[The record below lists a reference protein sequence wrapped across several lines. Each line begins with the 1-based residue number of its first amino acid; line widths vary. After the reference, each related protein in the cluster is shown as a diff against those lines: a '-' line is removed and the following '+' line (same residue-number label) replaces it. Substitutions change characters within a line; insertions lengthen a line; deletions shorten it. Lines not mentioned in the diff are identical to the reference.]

1 MAAGLREI
9 KRRIKSVRSTM
20 QITKAM
26 EMVAAARLK
35 RAQARAVHMRGNVT
49 MLNENIDRLAA
60 LLTEEKDFTAFFKPE
75 PDTENKVGAIIFS
88 ADRGLC
94 GSYNAN
100 AMRFAQ
106 HSIKRLR
113 SDGKHVIM
121 YAVGKK
127 IQNFLIKNESRED
140 VTIFPLP
147 LRPAYKDFKNIMKDL
162 IARYDGGE
170 FGSLQ
175 CIYTKFIS
183 TTRYEV
189 TEEELLPYDESSAAE
204 AEREKIIVEP
214 KAEELLPD
222 LMAGYLYGKLFLCYA
237 ESYASEQAARMLAMR
252 NANDAAADMIDSL
265 TLSYNKARQSG
276 ITREIL
282 EVVSGAEALK

>member
-49 MLNENIDRLAA
+49 MLNENISRIAA
-60 LLTEEKDFTAFFKPE
+60 LLPDAKNFAAFFNPK
-75 PDTENKVGAIIFS
+75 PDTENTVGVIIFS

-100 AMRFAQ
+100 VMRFAQ
-106 HSIKRLR
+106 HSIKRFR
-113 SDGKHVIM
+113 SEGKHVLM
-121 YAVGKK
+121 FAVGKK
-127 IQNFLIKNESRED
+127 IQNFLIKNESRKD
-140 VTIFPLP
+140 VMIYPLP
-147 LRPAYKDFKNIMKDL
+147 LRPAYKDLKNIMKDL
-162 IARYDGGE
+162 IARYEGGE
-170 FGSLQ
+170 FGSLL
-175 CIYTKFIS
+175 CVYTKFLS

-189 TEEELLPYDESSAAE
+189 TEDTLLPFDASSSG
-204 AEREKIIVEP
+204 EREKIIVEP
-214 KAEELLPD
+214 EAEKLLPD

-282 EVVSGAEALK
+282 EVVSGAEALKG

>member
-1 MAAGLREI
+1 
-9 KRRIKSVRSTM
+9 M

-35 RAQARAVHMRGNVT
+35 RAQARAVHMRGNVK
-49 MLNENIDRLAA
+49 LLEENVRKMAV
-60 LLTEEKDFTAFFKPE
+60 LLPETRKFDAFFMPK
-75 PDTENKVGAIIFS
+75 PDTENKTGIVIFA

-100 AMRFAQ
+100 VMKFTQ

-113 SDGKHVIM
+113 SDGQHILM

-127 IQNFLIKNESRED
+127 IQNFLIKNETRKD
-140 VTIFPLP
+140 VTVFPLP
-147 LRPAYKDFKNIMKDL
+147 LRPAYKDLKYIMKDL
-162 IARYDGGE
+162 VARYESGE
-170 FGSLQ
+170 FGSLL
-175 CIYTKFIS
+175 CIYTKFLS
-183 TTRYEV
+183 TTRHEV
-189 TEEELLPYDESSAAE
+189 TEDPLLPFEESTSG
-204 AEREKIIVEP
+204 EREKIIVEP
-214 KAEELLPD
+214 EAEKLLPE
-222 LMAGYLYGKLFLCYA
+222 LMAGYLYAKLFLCYA
-237 ESYASEQAARMLAMR
+237 EAFASEQASRMLAMR

-282 EVVSGAEALK
+282 EVVSGAEALKG

>member
-1 MAAGLREI
+1 
-9 KRRIKSVRSTM
+9 M

-35 RAQARAVHMRGNVT
+35 RAQSRAVHMRGNVA
-49 MLNENIDRLAA
+49 MLGENVQKLAA
-60 LLTEEKDFTAFFKPE
+60 LLPEGEKLTAFFKPK
-75 PDTENKVGAIIFS
+75 PDTENKVALIIFS

-100 AMRFAQ
+100 VIRFAQ
-106 HSIKRLR
+106 HSIKRFR
-113 SDGKHVIM
+113 SDGKHVLM
-121 YAVGKK
+121 FAVGKK
-127 IQNFLIKNESRED
+127 FQNFLLKNESRED

-147 LRPAYKDFKNIMKDL
+147 HRPAYKDFKNIMKEL
-162 IARYDGGE
+162 AAQYEDGG
-170 FGSLQ
+170 FGSLR

-189 TEEELLPYDESSAAE
+189 TEEELLPFEE
-204 AEREKIIVEP
+204 APAGEAGAEKIIVEP
-214 KAEELLPD
+214 EAGKLLPE
-222 LMAGYLYGKLFLCYA
+222 LMTGYLYTKLFLCYA

-252 NANDAAADMIDSL
+252 NANDAASDMIDSL

-282 EVVSGAEALK
+282 EVVSGAEALKG